1 MKKQERRK
9 QKGITLVA
17 LVVTIIVLLI
27 LAGVTL
33 NIVLDNDGIINKAK
47 QAVDDYENAQKE
59 EQELLGQLDGY
70 FEFDEQ
76 AGANKPKLAEG
87 MIPVKW
93 NGRNWV
99 KADENNTNFDWYQ
112 YDTTNKKW
120 ANVVTVKEN
129 GSKTRETYQNAAIG
143 TEIAEEDIVG
153 MFVWIPRYSY
163 QITNGYHEAANGTGT
178 IEIKFLKGTT
188 DNYEGGTAQRNNK
201 SNEDF
206 VVHPCF
212 TNGATTGYSNGEYN
226 RELTGIWVA
235 KFEASSSTTTEE
247 NPNLGSKYGGGN
259 NIENQ
264 EVTIRPNVTSWRGI
278 EVSNVYTVCKKL
290 TQDGNMHGLGN
301 ADSHMMKN
309 SEWGSV
315 AYLTQSE
322 YGNPQKS
329 SNPESGVWVNN
340 YYEGDAVEGTTS
352 TYGGLRN
359 YGTTRTGMVG
369 IREGQTNGRDN
380 STSYGAKQTNKTVN
394 ADGSITITYGEV
406 YNSEDTADNPTGTPF
421 TNTYYSYETE
431 NGQKGSSTRN
441 IYGIYDLSGGGWEY
455 TASYLSEIEVPESEQ
470 TTVQKRLKN
479 FNDNIP
485 DWEKIKYAG
494 TRNNE
499 DYTEN
504 GETTNGRILNYR
516 DNSEK
521 YGDALWETAAENAGN
536 SSCLGWNN
544 DYGSF
549 PYSAYPFFVRGG
561 PYDDGPNAG
570 VFVFFST
577 SGGAS
582 DGYSFRPVVVP
593 SL

>member
-17 LVVTIIVLLI
+17 LVVTIIMLII

-47 QAVDDYENAQKE
+47 QAAEEYENAQKE
-59 EQELLGQLDGY
+59 EQELLGQLEDY
-70 FEFDEQ
+70 WEYDEK
-76 AGANKPKLAEG
+76 AGVNKPELVEG

-93 NGRNWV
+93 NGTAWV

-120 ANVVTVKEN
+120 ANVVTVKET
-129 GSKTRETYQNAAIG
+129 GTKTREQYQQAGVNEVID
-143 TEIAEEDIVG
+143 EEDIVG

-212 TNGATTGYSNGEYN
+212 TNGATTGYTNGEYN

-247 NPNLGSKYGGGN
+247 NPNLGSNYGGGN
-259 NIENQ
+259 NIGSQ
-264 EVTIRPNVTSWRGI
+264 EVTIRPNVTSWRNLEI
-278 EVSNVYTVCKKL
+278 NNVYMVCKNL
-290 TQDGNMHGLGN
+290 TKSGNIHGLTNGE
-301 ADSHMMKN
+301 SHMMKN
-309 SEWGSV
+309 SEWGAI

-329 SNPESGVWVNN
+329 SDGTSGVWNN
-340 YYEGDAVEGTTS
+340 SYNEGDIEQTGVSSYAGYS
-352 TYGGLRN
+352 I

-369 IREGQTNGRDN
+369 IREGEVNGRDN
-380 STSYGAKQTNKTVN
+380 SSAWGAKQTNKTVN
-394 ADGSITITYGEV
+394 GDGSITIEYGEV
-406 YNSEDTADNPTGTPF
+406 YNETDTQGNPSGIPYTT
-421 TNTYYSYETE
+421 TYYSYETE
-431 NGQKGSSTRN
+431 QGQKGSSTRN
-441 IYGIYDLSGGGWEY
+441 IYGIYDLAGGAWEY
-455 TASYLSEIEVPESEQ
+455 IASYLSEIEIPESGQ
-470 TTVQKRLKN
+470 TVAQKSVKN
-479 FNDNIP
+479 FNENVAE
-485 DWEKIKYAG
+485 WEKMKYAG
-494 TRNNE
+494 TRDNNYYE
-499 DYTEN
+499 GTR
-504 GETTNGRILNYR
+504 GRILNYR

-521 YGDALWETAAENAGN
+521 YGDALWETAAEEAGN
-536 SSCLGWNN
+536 ANVLEWNG
-544 DYGSF
+544 DYDYF
-549 PYSAYPFFVRGG
+549 PDSMYPLFIRGG
-561 PYDDGPNAG
+561 HYTSYSISG
-570 VFVFFST
+570 VFAFSYT
-577 SGGAS
+577 HGMADGGAS
-582 DGYSFRPVVVP
+582 FHPVVVP

>member
-1 MKKQERRK
+1 MKKQGRRK

-17 LVVTIIVLLI
+17 LVVTIIVLII

-59 EQELLGQLDGY
+59 EQELLGQLDVY
-70 FEFDEQ
+70 FEYDEQ
-76 AGANKPKLAEG
+76 AGVNKPKLAEG

-93 NGRNWV
+93 NGSNWV

-112 YDTTNKKW
+112 YDITNKKW

-163 QITNGYHEAANGTGT
+163 KITNGYHTNADGTGT
-178 IEIKFLKGTT
+178 IDIKFLKGTT
-188 DNYEGGTAQRNNK
+188 DDYEGGTAQRNNK

-212 TNGATTGYSNGEYN
+212 TNGATTGYNNGEYN

-247 NPNLGSKYGGGN
+247 NPNLGSNYGGGN

-264 EVTIRPNVTSWRGI
+264 EVTIRPNVTSWRYI
-278 EVSNVYTVCKKL
+278 EVSNIYTVCKKL
-290 TQDGNMHGLGN
+290 TQDGNMHGLGS

-309 SEWGSV
+309 SEWGAI

-322 YGNPQKS
+322 YGNPQT
-329 SNPESGVWVNN
+329 SNPESGVWINN
-340 YYEGDAVEGTTS
+340 YYEGDIEQTGTS
-352 TYGGLRN
+352 SYGGN
-359 YGTTRTGMVG
+359 TTYATTRTGMVG

-406 YNSEDTADNPTGTPF
+406 YNETDTVDNPTGEPF
-421 TNTYYSYETE
+421 TNIYYSYETE
-431 NGQKGSSTRN
+431 NGQKGSTTRN
-441 IYGIYDLSGGGWEY
+441 IYGIYDLSGGAWEY
-455 TASYLSEIEVPESEQ
+455 TASYLSEIEIPESGQ
-470 TTVQKRLKN
+470 TTAQKSVKN
-479 FNDNIP
+479 FNENIS
-485 DWEKIKYAG
+485 DWKKTKYAG
-494 TRNNE
+494 TRDKI
-499 DYTEN
+499 DYD
-504 GETTNGRILNYR
+504 GTNGRILNYR

>member
-1 MKKQERRK
+1 MKKQRRED
-9 QKGITLVA
+9 KGITLVA
-17 LVVTIIVLLI
+17 LVVTIIVLII

-47 QAVDDYENAQKE
+47 QAADDYEKAQRE

-70 FEFDEQ
+70 FEYDEQ
-76 AGANKPKLAEG
+76 AGVNKPKLAEG

-93 NGRNWV
+93 NGSNWV

-120 ANVVTVKEN
+120 ANVVTIKET
-129 GSKTRETYQNAAIG
+129 GTKTREQYQQAGLNEI
-143 TEIAEEDIVG
+143 IAEEDIVG

-163 QITNGYHEAANGTGT
+163 KITNGYHTNADGTGT
-178 IEIKFLKGTT
+178 IDIKFLKGTT
-188 DNYEGGTAQRNNK
+188 DDYEGGTAQRNNK

-212 TNGATTGYSNGEYN
+212 TNGATTGYNNGEYN
-226 RELTGIWVA
+226 KELTGIWVA

-247 NPNLGSKYGGGN
+247 NPNLGSNYGGGN

-264 EVTIRPNVTSWRGI
+264 EVTIRPNVTSWRYI
-278 EVSNVYTVCKKL
+278 EVSNIYTVCKKL
-290 TQDGNMHGLGN
+290 TQDGNMHGLGR

-309 SEWGSV
+309 SEWGAV

-322 YGNPQKS
+322 YGNPQTS
-329 SNPESGVWVNN
+329 DPESGVWINN
-340 YYEGDAVEGTTS
+340 YYEGDAVDGTSS
-352 TYGGLRN
+352 TYGGLSI

-369 IREGQTNGRDN
+369 IGEGQTNGRD
-380 STSYGAKQTNKTVN
+380 TATAWGAVQTNKTENV
-394 ADGSITITYGEV
+394 DGSISITYGEV

-421 TNTYYSYETE
+421 TNIYYSYETE

-441 IYGIYDLSGGGWEY
+441 IYGIYDLSGGAWEY
-455 TASYLSEIEVPESEQ
+455 TASYLSEIEISEGEQ
-470 TTVQKRLKN
+470 TTAQKSVKN

-485 DWEKIKYAG
+485 DWEKTKYAG
-494 TRNNE
+494 TRNDE

-504 GETTNGRILNYR
+504 GETTNGKILNYR

-521 YGDALWETAAENAGN
+521 YGDALWETASNDAGN
-536 SSCLGWNN
+536 SGNQSWNT
-544 DYGSF
+544 DYAYF
-549 PYSAYPFFVRGG
+549 PDSENPFFVRGG
-561 PYDDGPNAG
+561 RYYYGSYAG
-570 VFVFFST
+570 VLAFSYIY
-577 SGGAS
+577 GGTGEGS
-582 DGYSFRPVVVP
+582 SFRPVVV
-593 SL
+593 L